1 MFKNIYQMVKLIL
14 LQHHGSGKTILGL
27 ELARSLGKPVMI
39 LAPTVTIKNQWI
51 QRFISS
57 FTNFTDVPEWIS
69 TNIYNLKFFNVVTY
83 QALHYAFKKQ
93 KIRSQKSED
102 TDEIEEKEEGIEDLE
117 KIKSYNLIEEIK
129 KNNIST
135 IVLDEAHHLKSEW
148 WKSLSKVIESLNN
161 IKIISLTATPPYDA
175 DLKTWQRYI
184 DLCGE
189 IDAEISVPELV
200 TVNNLCP
207 HQDYIYFNYPS
218 KEEQEK
224 VDNYK
229 IKLKKILDDLKENQ
243 TFINAIKKHPY
254 MQTPYNYESE
264 ILENVEYY
272 SSMIIFLN
280 SLQEPINKENREIL
294 GHKNTIP
301 KLTIEWMEILLK
313 NIILIDRKN
322 YLNYEDEILNIEK
335 ELNKIGVIEKNTFS
349 FSENKTLEKYFINSI
364 GKLDSISKIIDIEYE
379 SLKEKLRMVI
389 LTDFIRKEY
398 LETDNIETNK
408 MGVFPIFKSLLNKN
422 PEINLAVLTG
432 SVFVIPSKLQ
442 KNIYNMCEENN
453 IDKRK
458 VKFKNLTISDKYVQV
473 AISDSVRNKVM
484 NLISKLFAE
493 GKIQIIIGTKS
504 LLGEGWDEPSI
515 NSLILASFVG
525 SYMLSNQMRGRAI
538 RVNENPRKTSNVWHL
553 VCVTEGDEKENK
565 IKNADYEMLKR
576 RFEAFSGIGY
586 ESNLIENGLER
597 LNVNPPFTKER
608 VEELNKNAKNYSVK
622 REEMYD
628 RWKNCIQNMDVK
640 NAKMIDEI
648 EVPKEDKMKKAWFI
662 DSKFVIISIIAIM
675 VLLGLI
681 LGFLKLKILFVLI
694 EMILGIYIA
703 TKVVKI
709 KRLSSSQGSLKELSK
724 VVLDSLY
731 RCKFIK
737 TGKSRIKVV
746 VRTGEK
752 GKINCY
758 LTGATM
764 QENNLFIDSLKE
776 TLEKTVNQRYIIVRL
791 NKKLQEANDYYNVP
805 TVLSQNKEMA
815 EVFYTYFKN
824 RIGKC
829 DLIYT
834 KNAEGRRLLLKARAS
849 SLSLKDKITRKQV
862 YSNWK

>member
-1 MFKNIYQMVKLIL
+1 
-14 LQHHGSGKTILGL
+14 
-27 ELARSLGKPVMI
+27 MI

-229 IKLKKILDDLKENQ
+229 IKLKKILDDLKTNQ
-243 TFINAIKKHPY
+243 TFINAIKNHPY
-254 MQTPYNYESE
+254 MKTPYNYESE

-364 GKLDSISKIIDIEYE
+364 GKLDSISKIVDIEYE

-458 VKFKNLTISDKYVQV
+458 VKFKNLIISDKYV
-473 AISDSVRNKVM
+473 
-484 NLISKLFAE
+484 
-493 GKIQIIIGTKS
+493 
-504 LLGEGWDEPSI
+504 
-515 NSLILASFVG
+515 
-525 SYMLSNQMRGRAI
+525 
-538 RVNENPRKTSNVWHL
+538 
-553 VCVTEGDEKENK
+553 
-565 IKNADYEMLKR
+565 
-576 RFEAFSGIGY
+576 
-586 ESNLIENGLER
+586 
-597 LNVNPPFTKER
+597 
-608 VEELNKNAKNYSVK
+608 
-622 REEMYD
+622 
-628 RWKNCIQNMDVK
+628 
-640 NAKMIDEI
+640 
-648 EVPKEDKMKKAWFI
+648 
-662 DSKFVIISIIAIM
+662 
-675 VLLGLI
+675 
-681 LGFLKLKILFVLI
+681 
-694 EMILGIYIA
+694 
-703 TKVVKI
+703 
-709 KRLSSSQGSLKELSK
+709 
-724 VVLDSLY
+724 
-731 RCKFIK
+731 
-737 TGKSRIKVV
+737 
-746 VRTGEK
+746 
-752 GKINCY
+752 
-758 LTGATM
+758 
-764 QENNLFIDSLKE
+764 
-776 TLEKTVNQRYIIVRL
+776 
-791 NKKLQEANDYYNVP
+791 
-805 TVLSQNKEMA
+805 
-815 EVFYTYFKN
+815 
-824 RIGKC
+824 
-829 DLIYT
+829 
-834 KNAEGRRLLLKARAS
+834 
-849 SLSLKDKITRKQV
+849 
-862 YSNWK
+862 

>member
-1 MFKNIYQMVKLIL
+1 
-14 LQHHGSGKTILGL
+14 
-27 ELARSLGKPVMI
+27 
-39 LAPTVTIKNQWI
+39 
-51 QRFISS
+51 
-57 FTNFTDVPEWIS
+57 
-69 TNIYNLKFFNVVTY
+69 
-83 QALHYAFKKQ
+83 
-93 KIRSQKSED
+93 
-102 TDEIEEKEEGIEDLE
+102 
-117 KIKSYNLIEEIK
+117 
-129 KNNIST
+129 
-135 IVLDEAHHLKSEW
+135 
-148 WKSLSKVIESLNN
+148 
-161 IKIISLTATPPYDA
+161 
-175 DLKTWQRYI
+175 
-184 DLCGE
+184 
-189 IDAEISVPELV
+189 
-200 TVNNLCP
+200 
-207 HQDYIYFNYPS
+207 
-218 KEEQEK
+218 
-224 VDNYK
+224 
-229 IKLKKILDDLKENQ
+229 
-243 TFINAIKKHPY
+243 
-254 MQTPYNYESE
+254 
-264 ILENVEYY
+264 
-272 SSMIIFLN
+272 
-280 SLQEPINKENREIL
+280 
-294 GHKNTIP
+294 
-301 KLTIEWMEILLK
+301 
-313 NIILIDRKN
+313 
-322 YLNYEDEILNIEK
+322 
-335 ELNKIGVIEKNTFS
+335 
-349 FSENKTLEKYFINSI
+349 
-364 GKLDSISKIIDIEYE
+364 
-379 SLKEKLRMVI
+379 MVI

-458 VKFKNLTISDKYVQV
+458 VKFKNLIISDKYVQV

-538 RVNENPRKTSNVWHL
+538 RVNENLRKTANVWHL
-553 VCVTEGDEKENK
+553 VCVTEDDEKENK